1 MKFDG
6 SFSLDAP
13 INKVYT
19 TLIDPK
25 IMAKGLPDLEDLEV
39 IDADHF
45 KAKFKIGILHIK
57 GSVNMDFIIKEK
69 TVNQG
74 ATLVVQGTGLQSTIE
89 LQTKF
94 SINEIEKQKTML
106 NWEAEA
112 NIKGLLSG
120 IGSKMLE
127 IRGKKQIE
135 EIIESLKK
143 EFEN

>member
-1 MKFDG
+1 
-6 SFSLDAP
+6 
-13 INKVYT
+13 
-19 TLIDPK
+19 
-25 IMAKGLPDLEDLEV
+25 
-39 IDADHF
+39 
-45 KAKFKIGILHIK
+45 
-57 GSVNMDFIIKEK
+57 
-69 TVNQG
+69 
-74 ATLVVQGTGLQSTIE
+74 
-89 LQTKF
+89 
-94 SINEIEKQKTML
+94 ML

>member
-1 MKFDG
+1 
-6 SFSLDAP
+6 
-13 INKVYT
+13 
-19 TLIDPK
+19 
-25 IMAKGLPDLEDLEV
+25 
-39 IDADHF
+39 
-45 KAKFKIGILHIK
+45 
-57 GSVNMDFIIKEK
+57 MDFIIKEK

-94 SINEIEKQKTML
+94 SLNEIEKQKTML